1 MAGGRKRA
9 KKKKAAAKKKKAKS
23 GVMMGMRSG
32 FKNVAN
38 SVTGAE
44 PEGTKKSTWIG
55 TVITILLVVAA
66 AALLF
71 QRFG

>member
-9 KKKKAAAKKKKAKS
+9 KKRKAQNKKKSKS

-44 PEGTKKSTWIG
+44 PEGSKKSTWIG

-71 QRFG
+71 QKFG

>member
-9 KKKKAAAKKKKAKS
+9 KKRKAQNKKKSKS

-44 PEGTKKSTWIG
+44 PEGSTSITVTATTGGGVKSNVT
-55 TVITILLVVAA
+55 
-66 AALLF
+66 
-71 QRFG
+71 